1 MDTSTIVA
9 VVTLAFIG
17 AAVGGLVRAI
27 VSQYMTSWGCEMGSA
42 PASFGSHLDASS
54 LSSPR
59 AGNDQA
65 HAIAELRLPASPL
78 PSTELPLAPS
88 PMPDTRSAR
97 GMEPISSPTPAA
109 DANWA
114 LTMPPSG
121 AGAPAESAVTAVA
134 EVVVSRDGHVASR
147 VTVVHDPGAG
157 SGITQ
162 ACVAGEGDA
171 AASIALRST
180 PAAGDVPAGSV
191 IVRASSQAEIAPG
204 AAAVETGGPLRR
216 TLQAIAGSGQG
227 CTIHSFPASTFT
239 VNVVGCFILG
249 LLTQLSLHLKW
260 PPYVLAAVGTGF
272 CGGLT
277 TMSSYIV
284 DMLKL
289 AYAGN
294 GATAALYWFSTQAA
308 CLLAGWIGWL
318 LGDLASR

>member
-27 VSQYMTSWGCEMGSA
+27 VSQYMASWGCEMGPV
-42 PASFGSHLDASS
+42 PASFGSHSDARS

-65 HAIAELRLPASPL
+65 HAVAELRLQAAPL
-78 PSTELPLAPS
+78 PSTERPLAPS
-88 PMPDTRSAR
+88 LLPDTRLAH
-97 GMEPISSPTPAA
+97 GMEPISSPAP
-109 DANWA
+109 ANWA
-114 LTMPPSG
+114 LTMPPSD
-121 AGAPAESAVTAVA
+121 AGEPAASAVIAAA

-147 VTVVHDPGAG
+147 VAVVNGPGVG
-157 SGITQ
+157 SGVTQ
-162 ACVAGEGDA
+162 AVVSGEGNA
-171 AASIALRST
+171 AASVALQSA
-180 PAAGDVPAGSV
+180 PAAEGVPPGTV
-191 IVRASSQAEIAPG
+191 ILRASSQAEIGPG
-204 AAAVETGGPLRR
+204 TAGVETGGPLRR

-227 CTIHSFPASTFT
+227 CTVHSFPASTFT

-249 LLTQLSLHLKW
+249 LFTQLSLHLKW